1 MGGCGLGEVVV
12 LVGSTVIEVLRG
24 KRILLKIPK
33 QTRGLLLEGRAPHL
47 NFKCLVRLASKRKLT
62 TSSPSSEE
70 KSETK
75 ITDVASTDGG
85 ES

>member
-1 MGGCGLGEVVV
+1 M
-12 LVGSTVIEVLRG
+12 GSTVIEVLRG

-33 QTRGLLLEGRAPHL
+33 QTRGLLLEGGAPHL
-47 NFKCLVRLASKRKLT
+47 NIFFQCLVRLASKRKLT